1 MINIWRV
8 IVFGV
13 QNFWRNIWLSLITVL
28 IVLLNLCL
36 MTTVMGLNIVGQQ
49 TLHAVE
55 KKVSLSVYF
64 TASTTETRVQEIRN
78 DLLKNS
84 GVQTIRL
91 ISREEHLQNLI
102 HSQADP
108 KLVQDAIKQ
117 LGDNPLG
124 PGLVINA
131 KGLDDYASIAKAI
144 KDPKYKN
151 VVESTGNDYESNQ
164 QIISK
169 LSGIVHRV
177 QVTTWWVTA
186 ILGLIMLLMVFNT
199 IRVTIY
205 SQREEIGIMKLV
217 GASDA
222 FVRGPFIVTSFLYG
236 LLASSIVLVIM
247 IPILSVFNPFFA
259 QFFAGY
265 DINVLGYVQGHIWQI
280 IGAEIGVASGLS
292 VLSAFFAIG
301 RYLRV

>member
-1 MINIWRV
+1 MINILRV
-8 IVFGV
+8 LVFGV

-36 MTTVMGLNIVGQQ
+36 MSTVMGLNIVGQQ
-49 TLHAVE
+49 TLQAV
-55 KKVSLSVYF
+55 KQKVSLSVYF
-64 TASTTETRVQEIRN
+64 TASTTETRAQEIRSE
-78 DLLKNS
+78 LLKNS
-84 GVQTIRL
+84 GVQSIRV
-91 ISREEHLQNLI
+91 ISRDEHLQNLI
-102 HSQADP
+102 KSQSDP
-108 KLVQDAIKQ
+108 KLVEDAIKQ

-131 KGLDDYASIAKAI
+131 KNLDDYAGIAKAI

-186 ILGLIMLLMVFNT
+186 VLGLIMLLMVFNT

-236 LLASSIVLVIM
+236 FLASVIVLALM

-265 DINVLGYVQGHIWQI
+265 DINVLGYVQSHIWQV
-280 IGAEIGVASGLS
+280 IGVEIGVASGLS
-292 VLSAFFAIG
+292 VVSSFFAIG